1 MPLPP
6 RDFNTIGP
14 KEGQRFPD
22 VRLPNQSGGL
32 VDLHEPLSTSAPL
45 KSWCSGFARPRSGGT
60 SIVKLIS
67 A

>member
-22 VRLPNQSGGL
+22 VRLSDQTGAL
-32 VDLHEPLSTSAPL
+32 VDLHEKRDGERAAEFYA
-45 KSWCSGFARPRSGGT
+45 GHR
-60 SIVKLIS
+60 
-67 A
+67 